1 MIQTAIAA
9 LLIFVLIFGIGFIL
23 NMLIKT
29 TWLPLYGYL
38 LLLAGTVVWFW
49 RKDGLPFAAT
59 LAGFGIPDYAAMAGG
74 LLGAW
79 LSGYT
84 IRMLRAKGY
93 KMF

>member
-9 LLIFVLIFGIGFIL
+9 ILIFVLVFGIGFIL

-49 RKDGLPFAAT
+49 RRDGLAFADT
-59 LAGFGIPDYAAMAGG
+59 LAGFGIPDYAAMIGG

-79 LSGYT
+79 LSGHT
-84 IRMLRAKGY
+84 IRLLRAKGY